1 MFSVCLGGN
10 RLVPVGLG
18 DDDQCI
24 EDDFNAWYTFSI
36 YFQDVFSYVF
46 FLLHCHLHCFIN
58 SCALRKESLWPELD
72 RLLRDENDV
81 STGTTYTAAIPE
93 YRIEFVKPE
102 EASLLDRNFSLTNGH
117 AVHDAQHPCR

>member
-1 MFSVCLGGN
+1 MFCVCLGGN

-46 FLLHCHLHCFIN
+46 FLLHCHYI
-58 SCALRKESLWPELD
+58 
-72 RLLRDENDV
+72 
-81 STGTTYTAAIPE
+81 
-93 YRIEFVKPE
+93 
-102 EASLLDRNFSLTNGH
+102 AS
-117 AVHDAQHPCR
+117 